1 MIKKATP
8 RGGRRRKPTFLT
20 VDAIIALHAESIAAF
35 GGETGIRDAGGLE
48 SVMARC
54 RTRWEYEPKST
65 IAELA
70 GAIGFGLAM
79 NHPFMDGNKR
89 ITLIAVVAF
98 LDRNGHELTAG
109 EIDAY
114 ATFLGVAAGK
124 VSEDALAAWITSN
137 SAQAR
142 GFRGP
147 GRP

>member
-1 MIKKATP
+1 MIKRATP

-35 GGETGIRDAGGLE
+35 GGESGIRDAGGLE
-48 SVMARC
+48 SAITRC
-54 RTRWEYEPKST
+54 RTRWAYEPKST

-70 GAIGFGLAM
+70 GAVGFGLAM
-79 NHPFMDGNKR
+79 NHPFVDGNKR
-89 ITLIAVVAF
+89 IALIAVVTF
-98 LDRNGHELTAG
+98 LDLNSHELTAS
-109 EIDAY
+109 EIEAY

-142 GFRGP
+142 GIRGP
-147 GRP
+147 NRP